1 MLVIAGFASLL
12 LIIAIFSGW
21 QGTARLTSRGDDT
34 KAVEAAARA
43 FVEAYGTFDFREPAA
58 YRRRLLAVTGG
69 AVREATL
76 ASGVDP
82 VAVGQ
87 RRTMTT
93 RVVSVSVNALSE
105 DAASASV
112 TSEQVRRGVDAETGQ
127 LIEERV
133 RQRIACRLAREGD
146 RWLIVEFRLVSEE
159 LLNPTPGVRR
169 EDSQIGA
176 NQ

>member
-1 MLVIAGFASLL
+1 MFVIAGFAGLL
-12 LIIAIFSGW
+12 LTIAIFSGW
-21 QGTARLTSRGDDT
+21 QGTTRLTSRGDDT

-43 FVEAYGTFDFREPAA
+43 FVEAYGTFDFREPDA

-87 RRTMTT
+87 RRTITA
-93 RVVSVSVNALSE
+93 RVVAVSVSALSE
-105 DAASASV
+105 DAAAASV
-112 TSEQVRRGVDAETGQ
+112 TAEQVRKGVDVETGR

-133 RQRIACRLAREGD
+133 RQRVACRLAREGD
-146 RWLIVEFRLVSEE
+146 RWLVVEFRLVSEE
-159 LLNPTPGVRR
+159 PLNPTPGARR
-169 EDSQIGA
+169 EGSPIGA